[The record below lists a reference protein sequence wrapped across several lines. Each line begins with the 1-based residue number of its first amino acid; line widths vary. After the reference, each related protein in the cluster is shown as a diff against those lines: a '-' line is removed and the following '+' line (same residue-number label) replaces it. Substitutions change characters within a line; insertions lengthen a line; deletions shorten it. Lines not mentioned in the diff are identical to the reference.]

1 MEGGEMKNR
10 KRITMA
16 IVLGL
21 ALLVQLM
28 SPSRAYA
35 DGGIGTPHV
44 EPPPAESPTPE
55 PTALATDKPAVD
67 LTPTELPEDPVVPV
81 ETATPTPPTE
91 LPRSPDKPARLV
103 VSTPVPADPTS
114 SEVILSPRVPT
125 LRDVLRGLPQTT
137 GVIVLDEIG
146 KPLPLASQEAA
157 QAIAQSDPVWCPDGQ
172 PPTPG
177 MNGCTAA
184 FATMND
190 LLANAGTY
198 INSQTVSGTIWIT
211 AGFAADTTPV
221 YIDGLFYTNWANY
234 GLTLQG
240 GWTGIDG
247 DTTLVGSSFFSAPVT
262 ITDWNNTLSVNN
274 IGTDTLNI
282 RNTEGP
288 VNLRTVQTLYTNI
301 DNPTGQISISNS
313 SGSVHISNAAISDP
327 ALFLAGAVNIN
338 FLDGDVTIWNS
349 TFQGNGSDG
358 VWLYYVDNVAIS
370 NSTFSGNRGA
380 GVTIFE
386 ASHVEIRDSLFTG
399 NAGGG
404 IHINSSII
412 SGVLLEDVTV
422 DRSSGFGV
430 AVVTNGGSVT
440 INNSRITNTFAGD
453 TNAGYVWGDG
463 ADLFTNRGTIRV
475 SGSQFT
481 GNAFAGLY
489 SVGAGNITVDQSR
502 FSENIFNGLEVNNA
516 GNITINDSVFSDN
529 SNMGVYAGNAGNI
542 TISGGEF
549 SNNGVALSVFCVE
562 SVIFQRPLTVFS
574 GNTIPILVDPTCPID
589 VVPPE
594 PLTFL
599 QTQGELFT
607 LDCATKLNRYVVRL
621 ANGDRGEIFCPV
633 SGEASI
639 DRVDNTTLPD
649 SLPVGYT
656 YASAFEVKILQND
669 QPISV
674 ITEGGYIT
682 ASFLTQNS
690 QAGIT
695 YSILYWDE
703 QNDTWIQLK
712 DFLLDENGQPAS
724 FSLDPGDPEDE
735 RTVLS
740 GVQLVTKNGETRMEV
755 STNFPGIFLL
765 AQQ

>member
-1 MEGGEMKNR
+1 MKNR
-10 KRITMA
+10 KRITLV

-44 EPPPAESPTPE
+44 EPPPAETATPE
-55 PTALATDKPAVD
+55 PTALAPDKPAVD
-67 LTPTELPEDPVVPV
+67 PSPTALPEDPALPV
-81 ETATPTPPTE
+81 ETGTPTPPTE
-91 LPRSPDKPARLV
+91 SPGSADKPARLV
-103 VSTPVPADPTS
+103 VSTPVPADPAS
-114 SEVILSPRVPT
+114 SGVILSPRVPT
-125 LRDVLRGLPQTT
+125 LRDVLRGLPANT

-177 MNGCTAA
+177 LNGCTAA

-190 LLANAGTY
+190 LLANAGAY
-198 INSQTVSGTIWIT
+198 INGQTVSGTIWIT

-240 GWTGIDG
+240 GWSGIDG

-262 ITDWNNTLSVNN
+262 ITDWNNALSVNN
-274 IGTDTLNI
+274 LGTDTLNI

-288 VNLRTVQTLYTNI
+288 VNLIAVQTLYTNI
-301 DNPTGQISISNS
+301 DNPSGQVSVSHS
-313 SGSVHISNAAISDP
+313 RGSVHISNADISVSS
-327 ALFLAGAVNIN
+327 LSLAAAVNID

-349 TFQGNGSDG
+349 TFHENGSG
-358 VWLYYVDNVAIS
+358 GARLYDVGNVAIS
-370 NSTFSGNRGA
+370 NSTFSGNSGT
-380 GVTIFE
+380 GLMVQE
-386 ASHVEIRDSLFTG
+386 AARVDIYDSVFTG
-399 NAGGG
+399 NTGGG
-404 IHINSSII
+404 MFIGSSG
-412 SGVLLEDVTV
+412 SSALLLDNVTV
-422 DRSSGFGV
+422 DRSSGVGV
-430 AVVTNGGSVT
+430 GVQIGGGSVT
-440 INNSRITNTFAGD
+440 IRNSRISNTLPDSSFVA
-453 TNAGYVWGDG
+453 AYPWGDG
-463 ADLFTNRGTIRV
+463 ADIFTGGGTISI

-481 GNAFAGLY
+481 GSAFAGLY
-489 SVGAGNITVDQSR
+489 SVGAGNITIDQSH
-502 FSENIFNGLEVNNA
+502 FSGNIFNGLEVYHA
-516 GNITINDSVFSDN
+516 GNITITDSVFSDN
-529 SNMGVYAGNAGNI
+529 GSAGVAVGNGGTI
-542 TISGGEF
+542 TISGGEIT
-549 SNNGVALSVFCVE
+549 NNQWAGLSVSCVGG
-562 SVIFQRPLTVFS
+562 VVFNKPFTVFA

-594 PLTFL
+594 SQTFL
-599 QTQGELFT
+599 QTQGETFT

-621 ANGDRGEIFCPV
+621 ANGDRGEIWCPV

-639 DRVDNTTLPD
+639 DRVDNTTLPA
-649 SLPVGYT
+649 SLPAGYT
-656 YASAFEVKILQND
+656 YASAFDVKIVENNE
-669 QPISV
+669 PVRV

-690 QAGIT
+690 QAGIN

-703 QNDTWIQLK
+703 ESGTWIRLK
-712 DFLLDENGQPAS
+712 DFLLDEDGQPES
-724 FSLDPGDPEDE
+724 FALYPGDPADQ
-735 RTVLS
+735 RTVRN
-740 GVQLVTKNGETRMEV
+740 GVHLVTKNGETRMEV

>member
-1 MEGGEMKNR
+1 MKNR
-10 KRITMA
+10 KRITLV

-44 EPPPAESPTPE
+44 EPPPAETATPE
-55 PTALATDKPAVD
+55 PTALAPDKPALD
-67 LTPTELPEDPVVPV
+67 PSPTALPEDPGVPL
-81 ETATPTPPTE
+81 ETGTPAPPTE
-91 LPRSPDKPARLV
+91 SPGSADKPARLI
-103 VSTPVPADPTS
+103 VSTPLPADPAS
-114 SEVILSPRVPT
+114 SGVILSPRVPT
-125 LRDVLRGLPQTT
+125 LRDVLRGLPANT

-177 MNGCTAA
+177 LNGCTAA

-190 LLANAGTY
+190 LLANAGAY
-198 INSQTVSGTIWIT
+198 INGQTVSGTIWIT

-240 GWTGIDG
+240 GWSGIDG

-262 ITDWNNTLSVNN
+262 ITDWNNALSVNN
-274 IGTDTLNI
+274 LGTDTLNI

-288 VNLRTVQTLYTNI
+288 VNLRAVQTLYTNI
-301 DNPTGQISISNS
+301 DHPTGQVSVNDSR
-313 SGSVHISNAAISDP
+313 GSVHISNAAIRETDP
-327 ALFLAGAVNIN
+327 FFTGAVYIYS
-338 FLDGDVTIWNS
+338 LDGDVTIWNS
-349 TFQGNGSDG
+349 TFEENGLTG
-358 VWLYYVDNVAIS
+358 VWLYDVDNVVIG
-370 NSTFSGNRGA
+370 NSTFSGNSGT
-380 GVTIFE
+380 GLMVQE
-386 ASHVEIRDSLFTG
+386 AARVDIYDSVFTG

-404 IHINSSII
+404 MFIGSSG
-412 SGVLLEDVTV
+412 SSALLLDNVTV
-422 DRSSGFGV
+422 DRSSGVGV
-430 AVVTNGGSVT
+430 GVQIGGGSVT
-440 INNSRITNTFAGD
+440 IRNSRISNTLPDSSFVA
-453 TNAGYVWGDG
+453 AYPWGDG
-463 ADLFTNRGTIRV
+463 ADIFTGGGTISV

-489 SVGAGNITVDQSR
+489 AVGVGNISISDSR
-502 FSENIFNGLEVNNA
+502 FSGNRVNGLEVYHT
-516 GNITINDSVFSDN
+516 GNITITDSVFSEHN
-529 SNMGVYAGNAGNI
+529 NMGVYAGNAGTI

-549 SNNGVALSVFCVE
+549 SNNGVDLSVFCVG
-562 SVIFQRPLTVFS
+562 SVIFNKPFTVFA

-599 QTQGELFT
+599 QTQGETFT

-621 ANGDRGEIFCPV
+621 ANGDRGEIWCPV

-639 DRVDNTTLPD
+639 DRVDNTTLPA
-649 SLPVGYT
+649 SLPAGYT
-656 YASAFEVKILQND
+656 YASAFDVKIVENNE
-669 QPISV
+669 PVRV

-690 QAGIT
+690 QAGIN

-703 QNDTWIQLK
+703 ESSTWMQLK
-712 DFLLDENGQPAS
+712 DFLLDEDGQPES
-724 FSLDPGDPEDE
+724 FALNPGDPADQ
-735 RTVLS
+735 RTVRN
-740 GVQLVTKNGETRMEV
+740 GVHLVTKNGETRMEV